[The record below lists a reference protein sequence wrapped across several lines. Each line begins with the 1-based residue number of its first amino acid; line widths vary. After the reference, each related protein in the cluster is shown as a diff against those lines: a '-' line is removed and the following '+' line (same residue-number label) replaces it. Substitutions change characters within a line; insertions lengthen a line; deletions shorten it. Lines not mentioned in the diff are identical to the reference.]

1 MGNKQIA
8 EGKSWDC
15 LGYATLAIDV
25 WFPDGGFEGGKKL
38 EMA

>member
-1 MGNKQIA
+1 MRRSA
-8 EGKSWDC
+8 
-15 LGYATLAIDV
+15 LALATLAIDV